1 MKLRRS
7 PETIARIA
15 ARPVD
20 AAHAVGALII
30 TASADLKVLYEL
42 QYFAGGCRNN
52 LVGQLRQQFA
62 QGRTEIAICLLF
74 DFGFGRLHTQVN
86 MAPEYDL
93 NSSARAVV
101 RTFVGLKAEEDF

>member
-52 LVGQLRQQFA
+52 SR
-62 QGRTEIAICLLF
+62 AIEAAVRSRSHRNC
-74 DFGFGRLHTQVN
+74 
-86 MAPEYDL
+86 DL
-93 NSSARAVV
+93 PAV
-101 RTFVGLKAEEDF
+101 